1 MVDFLT
7 NLISLE
13 WLAIYWGIGLLFFAA
28 EYCWPS
34 RALLYR
40 HVFLQDVGAF
50 ITYQVFF
57 VVATQVTDRI
67 PFPDYSHWRW
77 QAVPF
82 GFKLLVFLFVM
93 DGIAY
98 WMHRLWHTSWG
109 WPIHR
114 WHHSPTELYWLAGIR
129 ASLPQ
134 VALAN
139 IPYLL
144 AFPLLK
150 PVPALFFPLY
160 SYMLIL
166 TNNWMHM
173 NVTWQ
178 SKKLEWFF
186 VTPRYHRVHHLR
198 QIGRAG
204 ANFGVLFTVWD
215 RLFGTYAD
223 PDQVETT
230 GPYGI
235 SEAVH
240 PVRLAIGI

>member
-109 WPIHR
+109 WPR
-114 WHHSPTELYWLAGIR
+114 
-129 ASLPQ
+129 
-134 VALAN
+134 
-139 IPYLL
+139 
-144 AFPLLK
+144 LK
-150 PVPALFFPLY
+150 KRHDKAP
-160 SYMLIL
+160 
-166 TNNWMHM
+166 
-173 NVTWQ
+173 
-178 SKKLEWFF
+178 E
-186 VTPRYHRVHHLR
+186 
-198 QIGRAG
+198 
-204 ANFGVLFTVWD
+204 
-215 RLFGTYAD
+215 
-223 PDQVETT
+223 
-230 GPYGI
+230 
-235 SEAVH
+235 
-240 PVRLAIGI
+240 